1 MVNRVMQHVVAT
13 HLRAGDGSAAVCCT
27 SVPCPT

>member
-1 MVNRVMQHVVAT
+1 MANRVMQHVVTT
-13 HLRAGDGSAAVCCT
+13 HLRASDGSAAVCCT